1 MVTSNQIWGY
11 MDFYLKAPDWD
22 AAKCP
27 STSSIAT
34 EKSTKLVSNQ
44 RVIKVINA
52 IYRDAVLS
60 GTFVLAPN
68 VKLPLGKVGKKRVQV
83 YCCWYGHKL
92 PSKRGISLLVQL
104 VSAQINENF
113 SGEVVSNIAK

>member
-1 MVTSNQIWGY
+1 
-11 MDFYLKAPDWD
+11 MDFYLKAPDWN

-27 STSSIAT
+27 STSPTAT
-34 EKSTKLVSNQ
+34 ERSTKSVSNQ

-52 IYRDAVLS
+52 MYRDAVVS
-60 GTFVLAPN
+60 GTFLLAPS
-68 VKLPLGKVGKKRVQV
+68 VKLPLGKGGKKRIQV

-104 VSAQINENF
+104 ASAQVNESF

>member
-1 MVTSNQIWGY
+1 

-22 AAKCP
+22 TAKCP
-27 STSSIAT
+27 STSPAAT
-34 EKSTKLVSNQ
+34 ERSTKSVNNQ

-52 IYRDAVLS
+52 MYRDAVVS
-60 GTFVLAPN
+60 GTFLLAPS
-68 VKLPLGKVGKKRVQV
+68 VKLPLGKVGKKRIQV

-104 VSAQINENF
+104 ASAQVNESF

>member
-1 MVTSNQIWGY
+1 

-22 AAKCP
+22 ATKCP
-27 STSSIAT
+27 STSPTAI
-34 EKSTKLVSNQ
+34 EKQPKSVSNQ

-52 IYRDAVLS
+52 TYRDAVVS
-60 GTFVLAPN
+60 GYFVLAPS

-104 VSAQINENF
+104 ASAQVNESF